1 MELAYWI
8 SASCKVRLQL
18 VRTAGWPAG
27 RVGAGLLENKANSAR
42 WGLTEL
48 GNIWQCLCIFNKTL
62 AYLTNLRISE
72 NIWKYLKIY
81 VNTCKYTTIP
91 VYIQQNF
98 TISDKPENIRQY
110 LRISDDI
117 WEYML
122 IPVNYNSI
130 LRQQFLKP
138 FLAGFFLQKSILSA
152 QLYIRI
158 YIIYF
163 NFPDF
168 ILYLYNL
175 YRWFNQYCRFL

>member
-1 MELAYWI
+1 MYFQQNFTI
-8 SASCKVRLQL
+8 SDK
-18 VRTAGWPAG
+18 P
-27 RVGAGLLENKANSAR
+27 ENIRQHLSLFENNWWYLRISDD
-42 WGLTEL
+42 
-48 GNIWQCLCIFNKTL
+48 IWK
-62 AYLTNLRISE
+62 YLMISE
-72 NIWKYLKIY
+72 NIWWYLRIFCNFFIY
-81 VNTCKYTTIP
+81 PTIP
-91 VYIQQNF
+91 VNIQQYLA
-98 TISDKPENIRQY
+98 ISDKPENIRQY

-175 YRWFNQYCRFL
+175 YRWFNHCRFL